1 MLANLFKY
9 QFLSSVKNSNIE
21 KIKKEQKMASCLG
34 LYVESNIIKYA
45 KVSKEHEKIKVE
57 SFGVKFYENLEETI
71 NQIIE
76 ETYSYKTPISINLS
90 EEIYN
95 YFDMFSM
102 LSNKDLTKAI
112 KTEFDMY
119 CGDQGYNPN
128 VFETRYVISKNP
140 EDKNKLKV
148 IHIAENKIELNK
160 KIQILEQNKL
170 SSIVPVSMAITNL
183 IETKPKEN
191 SLIINIEENTT
202 VTTILDENVYDIQVF
217 EEGSQDFLRKINIKE
232 NSMAKSY
239 EICKNTTIYTSEGK
253 ELQETEF
260 GYLED
265 IMPTL
270 YTIVGNVKKIINES
284 EEKITK
290 VYLTGTATLINNLDL
305 YFQEYLSDVECE
317 ILKPYFINQTSDI
330 SIQDYIE
337 VNSAMA
343 IALSGLGQG
352 IQGINFKKQTF
363 NEKVPDWL
371 KIEVNSGKE
380 KKSKIA
386 KSGWL
391 TNDLGEKL
399 DKTEISLLR
408 VAVGLIILLV
418 IYSCFATLLKNQMEA
433 KEKEAKASISNTN
446 AQIQL
451 AESDITKIEA
461 KTNEY
466 TEMIQNLEDLNDRL
480 TDASQTRDAIPNLL
494 NSIMY
499 VIPENVQLTSIQNTT
514 GTHIVIEAQS
524 NKYEQL
530 GMFKAKLD
538 TEMILTNVI
547 STSGQQENGVIKVT
561 IEGDLP

>member
-1 MLANLFKY
+1 
-9 QFLSSVKNSNIE
+9 
-21 KIKKEQKMASCLG
+21 MASCLG
-34 LYVESNIIKYA
+34 LYIESNIIKYA

-57 SFGVKFYENLEETI
+57 SFGVKFYDNLEKTI
-71 NQIIE
+71 DQIIE
-76 ETYSYKTPISINLS
+76 ETYSYKIPISINLS

-95 YFDMFSM
+95 YFDMFAL
-102 LSNKDLTKAI
+102 LSNKDLSNAI
-112 KTEFDMY
+112 KTEFDIY

-148 IHIAENKIELNK
+148 IHIAANKIELTK
-160 KIQILEQNKL
+160 KTQALEKSKL
-170 SSIVPVSMAITNL
+170 SSIVPISMAITNL

-191 SLIINIEENTT
+191 CLIVNIEENTT
-202 VTTILDENVYDIQVF
+202 ITKILDENVYHVDIF
-217 EEGSQDFLRKINIKE
+217 DEGSQEFLRKINVKE
-232 NSMAKSY
+232 NSLAKSY

-253 ELQETEF
+253 ELQESEI

-270 YTIVGNVKKIINES
+270 YTIVGNVRKIINES
-284 EEKITK
+284 EGKISK

-305 YFQEYLSDVECE
+305 YFQEYLTEVDCE
-317 ILKPYFINQTSDI
+317 ILKPYFINPTKDI

-337 VNSAMA
+337 VNSA
-343 IALSGLGQG
+343 ISLALSGVGQG

-363 NEKVPDWL
+363 NEKIPDWL
-371 KIEVNSGKE
+371 KIEVNLGKE
-380 KKSKIA
+380 KKEKLA
-386 KSGWL
+386 TSGWF

-399 DKTEISLLR
+399 DKTEIGLLR
-408 VAVGLIILLV
+408 TAIGLIILFV
-418 IYSCFATLLKNQMEA
+418 IYSCFSVLLKNQMEI
-433 KEKEAKASISNTN
+433 KEQQAQESINHTN

-451 AESDITKIEA
+451 ADNDKTKIDSR
-461 KTNEY
+461 TNDY
-466 TEMIQNLEDLNDRL
+466 TGMIQNLQDLNDRL
-480 TDASQTRDAIPNLL
+480 TDASRTRDAIPNLL

-499 VIPENVQLTSIQNTT
+499 VIPENVQITSIQNTT

-547 STSGQQENGVIKVT
+547 STSGQQENNVIKVT

>member
-1 MLANLFKY
+1 MAN
-9 QFLSSVKNSNIE
+9 
-21 KIKKEQKMASCLG
+21 CLG
-34 LYVESNIIKYA
+34 LYVENNIIKYA
-45 KVSKEHEKIKVE
+45 KVSKDHDKLKVE
-57 SFGVKFYENLEETI
+57 SFGVKFYDDLEKTI

-95 YFDMFSM
+95 YFDMFSL
-102 LSNKDLTKAI
+102 LSNKDLSKAI
-112 KTEFDMY
+112 KTEFEMY

-128 VFETRYVISKNP
+128 VFETRYVVSKNP
-140 EDKNKLKV
+140 QDKEKLKV
-148 IHIAENKIELNK
+148 IHIAANKIELTK
-160 KIQILEQNKL
+160 KMQVLEGDKL
-170 SSIVPVSMAITNL
+170 SYIVPVSMAITNL

-191 SLIINIEENTT
+191 CLIVNMEENTT
-202 VTTILDENVYDIQVF
+202 VTTVIDENVYDIKTF
-217 EEGSQDFLRKINIKE
+217 DEGCQDFLRKINLKE
-232 NSMAKSY
+232 NSLAKSY

-253 ELQETEF
+253 DLQESEI

-270 YTIVGNVKKIINES
+270 YNIVGNVRKIINES

-305 YFQEYLSDVECE
+305 YFQEYLSEIDCE
-317 ILKPYFINQTSDI
+317 ILKPYFINPTKDI

-337 VNSAMA
+337 VNSA
-343 IALSGLGQG
+343 ISLALSGLGQG
-352 IQGINFKKQTF
+352 IQGINFKKQNF
-363 NEKVPDWL
+363 YDKIPDWL
-371 KIEVNSGKE
+371 KIEVTPGKE
-380 KKSKIA
+380 KKGKLA
-386 KSGWL
+386 KAGWF

-408 VAVGLIILLV
+408 TAAGLLLLFV
-418 IYSCFATLLKNQMEA
+418 IYSGFSVLLKNQMES
-433 KEKEAKASISNTN
+433 KEQQAQESISHTN

-451 AESDITKIEA
+451 VDNDKTKIDSR
-461 KTNEY
+461 TNDY
-466 TEMIQNLEDLNDRL
+466 TEMIQNLQDLNDRI
-480 TDASQTRDAIPNLL
+480 TDASKTRDAIPNLL
-494 NSIMY
+494 DSIMFI
-499 VIPENVQLTSIQNTT
+499 IPENVQITSIQNTT

-538 TEMILTNVI
+538 TGMYLTNVI
-547 STSGQQENGVIKVT
+547 STSGQQENNVIKVK